1 MEELGYKYFEELSS
15 RSFFQNSSGGEKS
28 CFVMH
33 DLIHD
38 LVQYMSRGHYF
49 TLEDGN
55 SEEVTMKVHHLV
67 VTSHVSDQTLDSIS
81 KTTHLRIL
89 FPSSRNSFCSLSNK
103 AVNDTVSKLTVLR
116 VLNLSWCKTFKE
128 LPKKFGDLKHLH
140 SLDLSN
146 SLVERLPE
154 SVSKLYNLQI
164 LNLSS
169 CQKLT
174 QLPDDMHLLINL
186 WHLDIAGCYK
196 MEKMPRQI
204 GKLKGLQTLTTFIVG
219 EDGGARVRE
228 LGELSELRGNISL
241 QNLENVA
248 NGEDTSKA
256 RFANKK
262 KLEELTFSWRR
273 DTEDPEHDKPV
284 VEKLLS
290 GVELKRL
297 NIIGYG
303 GMEFPNCFRNPNTI
317 SSIVSIKLER
327 YRHSQ
332 SLPELG
338 ELPSLKTLHIK
349 QLDGVVRV
357 SKEFY
362 RTKGKCEKTQEVPQ
376 TVGCNGEALERSG
389 RKNETCVLPH
399 SSGSSNSFLTKLQST
414 TLTHLEIK
422 NCQVLESFPL
432 CSFPNFTHLDLVAC
446 ENLKDIKVVYGKPL
460 PLGSLSIGGCPNF
473 ISFRGHRLKIE
484 SFPAAV
490 LPPTLN
496 GLLVDKCSTL
506 TTNRREWHRQNS
518 QLLNSLISEMNQMQD
533 FTSFHETELNA
544 PDLNAL
550 TVEHCEN
557 LKKLEG
563 KFKDMIVKKCGGP
576 PLVVETLG
584 GLLHYKETEE
594 EWEMILKSEILD
606 FLHEDS
612 KI

>member
-1 MEELGYKYFEELSS
+1 
-15 RSFFQNSSGGEKS
+15 
-28 CFVMH
+28 
-33 DLIHD
+33 
-38 LVQYMSRGHYF
+38 
-49 TLEDGN
+49 
-55 SEEVTMKVHHLV
+55 MKVHHLV

-362 RTKGKCEKTQEVPQ
+362 RTKGNFASLESLSFSSMSAWKEWNSTKVKDHKVYPKLQELCISDCDGTPVLHHLELGKCEKTQEVPQ

-473 ISFRGHRLKIE
+473 ISFRGHRLK
-484 SFPAAV
+484 V
-490 LPPTLN
+490 
-496 GLLVDKCSTL
+496 C
-506 TTNRREWHRQNS
+506 NS
-518 QLLNSLISEMNQMQD
+518 NS
-533 FTSFHETELNA
+533 
-544 PDLNAL
+544 L
-550 TVEHCEN
+550 TVEDYE
-557 LKKLEG
+557 KLE
-563 KFKDMIVKKCGGP
+563 KLPTCP
-576 PLVVETLG
+576 NL
-584 GLLHYKETEE
+584 
-594 EWEMILKSEILD
+594 
-606 FLHEDS
+606 
-612 KI
+612 